1 MNPQDEA
8 VAYLK
13 KTELLSGLDDG
24 ALERIAATLRKV
36 LYPARSVIV
45 KEGEPGDALY
55 LITRGLVEVKKRE
68 SSIGVDLTVAKMSD
82 GACFGEMSL
91 LNGKPRSATVIA
103 AEATEVYV
111 LAKEEFESLLAT
123 NPSIS
128 FSLNRI
134 LAARIEEMNLNRG
147 LSMVSPARLNLDKE
161 IVGLIPEQFLLR
173 HKVLPLGYSAGT
185 LSLAMVNPAN
195 LLVLDEVRKFVKH
208 VPIEPVVITEEDFTS
223 FMKNGYRKVMEG
235 ETRAD
240 TSIKENLLDGS
251 EAARIDLLK
260 DVHFLEGDKEVA
272 AVTDL
277 EKEAAGAPIVRL
289 GNNIIARALKKGASD
304 IHLEPVEQGLRVR
317 YRIDGLLSEEQV
329 LPKRFQ
335 MPLISRFKIISGLD
349 ITERRFPQ
357 DGRISIRLQERMV
370 DFRVSTIPTK
380 YGEKIAVR
388 ILTKDSSTFGLDRL
402 ITDGPTLKLVRD
414 MIRKP
419 YGIIYVTGPT
429 GSGKTTTLYSA
440 LSELHRPEVNIVT
453 VEDPIEYDLPGVTQ
467 VQVHSDIGLDFAR
480 VLRAF
485 LRQDPDIM
493 LVGETRDKESAGI
506 AIQAALTGHL
516 VFTTLHTNDASST
529 FIRLMEMDI
538 QPLLISTS
546 VLGVVAQRLVRR
558 ICPECKESYIP
569 DRAVSRYLGLEE
581 GISVY
586 KGRGC
591 DRCNLSGYRGR
602 VGIYEVLVANE
613 DIRHLIAQGRSTE
626 EIRKRAVAGGM
637 RTLKEYSAA
646 LLREGL
652 TSIDEVLRTVVLDV

>member
-453 VEDPIEYDLPGVTQ
+453 VEDPIEYDLPGVAQ
-467 VQVHSDIGLDFAR
+467 VQVHPDIGLDFAR

-493 LVGETRDKESAGI
+493 LVGETRDKESAAI

-546 VLGVVAQRLVRR
+546 LLGVVAQRLVRR
-558 ICPECKESYIP
+558 ICPECKEAYIP
-569 DRAVSRYLGLEE
+569 DRAVGLYLGLEE
-581 GISVY
+581 GVPVY

-591 DRCNLSGYRGR
+591 DRCNLSGYCGR
-602 VGIYEVLVANE
+602 VGIYEVLAANE
-613 DIRHLIAQGRSTE
+613 EIKHL
-626 EIRKRAVAGGM
+626 
-637 RTLKEYSAA
+637 
-646 LLREGL
+646 
-652 TSIDEVLRTVVLDV
+652 

>member
-1 MNPQDEA
+1 MTPRDEA
-8 VAYLK
+8 VAHLK

-24 ALERIAATLRKV
+24 PLERIAESLRKAV
-36 LYPARSVIV
+36 YPASSVIV
-45 KEGEPGDALY
+45 KEGDPGDALY
-55 LITRGLVEVKKRE
+55 LITRGSVEVKKRE
-68 SSIGVDLTVAKMSD
+68 PSLGVDLTVAKMSA

-103 AEATEVYV
+103 AGATEVYI
-111 LAKEEFESLLAT
+111 LSKQEFQTLLDS

-147 LSMVSPARLNLDKE
+147 LSLVSPARLNLDRE
-161 IVGLIPEQFLLR
+161 ILALIPEQFLLR
-173 HKVLPLGYSAGT
+173 YKVLPLGYSAGT

-223 FMKNGYRKVMEG
+223 FMKHRYRNVMEG
-235 ETRAD
+235 GRRAEG
-240 TSIKENLLDGS
+240 SIKENLLDDN
-251 EAARIDLLK
+251 EAAKLDLLK
-260 DVHFLEGDKEVA
+260 DVHFVESADETA
-272 AVTDL
+272 TVTDL
-277 EKEAAGAPIVRL
+277 EKEATGAPIVRL

-304 IHLEPVEQGLRVR
+304 IHLEPIGQGLRVR

-357 DGRISIRLQERMV
+357 DGRISIRLQERAV
-370 DFRVSTIPTK
+370 DFRVSTVPTK
-380 YGEKIAVR
+380 HGEKIVVR
-388 ILTKDSSTFGLDRL
+388 ILTKDSSSFGLDRL
-402 ITDGPTLKLVRD
+402 ITDGPTLKLIRD
-414 MIRKP
+414 MIKKP

-440 LSELHRPEVNIVT
+440 LAELHRPEVNVVT
-453 VEDPIEYDLPGVTQ
+453 VEDPVEYDLSGVTQ
-467 VQVHSDIGLDFAR
+467 VQVHADIGLDFAR

-485 LRQDPDIM
+485 LRQDPDII
-493 LVGETRDKESAGI
+493 LVGETRDKETAGI

-516 VFTTLHTNDASST
+516 VFTTLHTNDAAST
-529 FIRLMEMDI
+529 FMRLADMNI

-546 VLGVVAQRLVRR
+546 LLGVVAQRLVRR
-558 ICPECKESYIP
+558 ICPECKESYVP
-569 DRAVSRYLGLEE
+569 DRAVGRYLGLEE

-591 DRCNLSGYRGR
+591 DRCNLTGYRGR

-613 DIRHLIAQGRSTE
+613 EIKHLIAQGRSAE
-626 EIRKRAVAGGM
+626 EIRKKAVAGGM

-652 TSIDEVLRTVVLDV
+652 TSIDEVLRTVVLDT